1 MTENYNFA
9 ATCLFGLEKFVGEEI
24 DACGGRRTGTIDGRV
39 FFTGNA
45 EVLAKVNISLR
56 TAERVYI
63 EVGTF
68 SAETFT
74 ELFDGVKSLPWEHF
88 IGKKDAFPVKGHAI
102 KSKLFSIPDCQ
113 SIVKKAIVERL
124 KNFYRIDW
132 FEETGI
138 KIPVEFFILDDKAS
152 IMIDT
157 SGVPLHKRGYRT
169 ESGEAPIRETLAA
182 ALVKIARPREDVR
195 LWDPFCGSATIP
207 IEASLIMTDTPPGLR
222 RHFIAESYSFLD
234 SKIWKKVRE
243 EAATK
248 IKKDCEFKAF
258 GSDID
263 GNILKTAAANLK
275 RSGMEK
281 YVTLFKKDAA
291 QIQSDG
297 VRTTIVCNPPYGE
310 RLETVRTARE
320 LYKKI
325 GQNFPS
331 LSPWQIYIITSD
343 DEFERYYGKKAD
355 KARKLYNGM
364 LKCSYYQ
371 YFKRNGG

>member
-1 MTENYNFA
+1 
-9 ATCLFGLEKFVGEEI
+9 
-24 DACGGRRTGTIDGRV
+24 
-39 FFTGNA
+39 
-45 EVLAKVNISLR
+45 
-56 TAERVYI
+56 
-63 EVGTF
+63 
-68 SAETFT
+68 
-74 ELFDGVKSLPWEHF
+74 
-88 IGKKDAFPVKGHAI
+88 
-102 KSKLFSIPDCQ
+102 
-113 SIVKKAIVERL
+113 
-124 KNFYRIDW
+124 
-132 FEETGI
+132 
-138 KIPVEFFILDDKAS
+138 
-152 IMIDT
+152 MIDT

-243 EAATK
+243 EGESK
-248 IKKDCEFKAF
+248 IKRDCEFKAF

-263 GNILKTAAANLK
+263 GNVLKTAAANLK

-291 QIQSDG
+291 QIQYDG

-343 DEFERYYGKKAD
+343 DEFERYYGKKRI
-355 KARKLYNGM
+355 KQESFITE
-364 LKCSYYQ
+364 C
-371 YFKRNGG
+371 

>member
-45 EVLAKVNISLR
+45 EVLAKANVSLR

-88 IGKKDAFPVKGHAI
+88 IGKKDAFPVKGHSI

-234 SKIWKKVRE
+234 SKIWKNVRE
-243 EAATK
+243 EGESK

>member
-24 DACGGRRTGTIDGRV
+24 DACGGKRTGTIDGRV

-45 EVLAKVNISLR
+45 EVLAKANVSLR

-88 IGKKDAFPVKGHAI
+88 IGKKDAFPVKGHSI

-234 SKIWKKVRE
+234 SKLWKKVRE
-243 EAATK
+243 EGESK

>member
-45 EVLAKVNISLR
+45 EVLAKANVSLR

-88 IGKKDAFPVKGHAI
+88 IGKNDAFPVKGHAI

-222 RHFIAESYSFLD
+222 RHFISESYSFLD
-234 SKIWKKVRE
+234 SKIWKNVRE
-243 EAATK
+243 EGESK
-248 IKKDCEFKAF
+248 IKRDCEFKAF

-263 GNILKTAAANLK
+263 GNVLKTAAANLK

>member
-68 SAETFT
+68 SAETFS

-132 FEETGI
+132 FEETGT
-138 KIPVEFFILDDKAS
+138 KIPVEFFILGDKAS

-234 SKIWKKVRE
+234 SKIWKNVRE
-243 EAATK
+243 EGESK
-248 IKKDCEFKAF
+248 IKRDCEFKAF

>member
-24 DACGGRRTGTIDGRV
+24 DACGGKRTGTIDGRV

-88 IGKKDAFPVKGHAI
+88 IGKKDAFPVKGHSI

-132 FEETGI
+132 FEETGT

-222 RHFIAESYSFLD
+222 RYFISESYSFLD
-234 SKIWKKVRE
+234 SKIWKNVRE
-243 EAATK
+243 EGASK
-248 IKKDCEFKAF
+248 IKRECEFKAF

-263 GNILKTAAANLK
+263 GNVLKTAAANLK

-281 YVTLFKKDAA
+281 YVTLFKKDAT

-310 RLETVRTARE
+310 RLENVRTARE
-320 LYKKI
+320 IYKKI
-325 GQNFPS
+325 GKNFPN

>member
-1 MTENYNFA
+1 MSKVKLV
-9 ATCLFGLEKFVGEEI
+9 ATCLFGLEKLVGEEI
-24 DACGGRRTGTIDGRV
+24 DALGYTRRDTIDGRIYFEGPLEAIV
-39 FFTGNA
+39 RS
-45 EVLAKVNISLR
+45 NINLR
-56 TAERVYI
+56 CAERVLI
-63 EVGTF
+63 EMSSF
-68 SAETFT
+68 EAPTFT
-74 ELFDGVKSLPWEHF
+74 ALFDGVKKIPWERF
-88 IGKKDAFPVKGHAI
+88 IGEKDAFPVKGHSI
-102 KSKLFSIPDCQ
+102 KSDLHSIPDCQ
-113 SIVKKAIVERL
+113 KMVKKAIVERL
-124 KNFYRIDW
+124 RESYNSEW
-132 FEETGI
+132 FEETGVKYQI
-138 KIPVEFFILDDKAS
+138 EFFILNNRAC
-152 IMIDT
+152 IMMDT
-157 SGVPLHKRGYRT
+157 SGTPLHKRGYRT
-169 ESGEAPIRETLAA
+169 EANIAPIRETLAA
-182 ALVKIARPREDVR
+182 GLVKLSRPREEVI

-234 SKIWKKVRE
+234 SKIWKNVRE